1 VYFKYRKNIR
11 NNPGSE
17 TWDDKTSLNLF
28 DYQLDA
34 SATYGNQ
41 DLKNSIVFSDY
52 GDSNVI
58 AVTSIWYYPS
68 TKAIVEFDMLFND
81 AFDWAT
87 DGDTTKMDLQNIATY
102 EFGHTVGLADLYT
115 DSCKEVT
122 MGIPRKGILKREAW
136 NYRISRGFS

>member
-1 VYFKYRKNIR
+1 MYFKYRKNIR

-41 DLKNSIVFSDY
+41 DLENSIVFSDY

-87 DGDTTKMDLQNIATY
+87 DGDTTKWISRILQLMN
-102 EFGHTVGLADLYT
+102 L
-115 DSCKEVT
+115 
-122 MGIPRKGILKREAW
+122 GIPLAWQTCTLIPARK
-136 NYRISRGFS
+136 